1 MSSAPTTG
9 MEYHCIDPLSEVV
22 QKEFNIETAMNT
34 DKLDHLPDTKRR
46 ELERVVKILFD
57 EFEDATKTALS
68 PKRKAGRILKVI
80 LFGSYARGDWVEDR
94 LSGYRSDYDLLVV
107 VNGQDFTDLHT
118 YWDKADQ
125 HFIQELTVTQ
135 NIKTPVNFIVHS
147 LDDVNDQL
155 ARGRPFFSDIARDG
169 IALYDAPGHPLAKP
183 KGLTQGEILAE
194 ATANYKQW
202 STQAAT
208 ALKGAMFYRAE
219 GDGKYAAF
227 LLHQTTEAIYHCL
240 LLTFTLYSPKSH
252 RISVLRSQAENL
264 DDALTGIW
272 PSESRLHRQ
281 AFDRLR
287 RAYVEARYSADYQV
301 TDEELNWLEERVALL
316 QEAVKSACERH
327 LTELGTKAS

>member
-1 MSSAPTTG
+1 
-9 MEYHCIDPLSEVV
+9 
-22 QKEFNIETAMNT
+22 MNT

-68 PKRKAGRILKVI
+68 HKRKAGRILKVI

-107 VNGQDFTDLHT
+107 VNGQDFTDLHA

-135 NIKTPVNFIVHS
+135 HIKTPVNFIVHS

-169 IALYDAPGHPLAKP
+169 ILLYDAPGHPLARP
-183 KGLTQGEILAE
+183 RPLTSTEILAE
-194 ATANYKQW
+194 ATGYYDHWHKLMLDAFVFAEFGVANDK
-202 STQAAT
+202 
-208 ALKGAMFYRAE
+208 KR
-219 GDGKYAAF
+219 DAAF
-227 LLHQTTEAIYHCL
+227 MLHQTAERAYHCV

-264 DDALTGIW
+264 DDRLRGIW

-301 TDEELNWLEERVALL
+301 TDEELNWLVERVSLL
-316 QEAVKSACERH
+316 QEAVKTACERH

>member
-1 MSSAPTTG
+1 
-9 MEYHCIDPLSEVV
+9 
-22 QKEFNIETAMNT
+22 MNT

-135 NIKTPVNFIVHS
+135 HIKTPVNFIVHS

-169 IALYDAPGHPLAKP
+169 ILLYDAPGHPLAKP
-183 KGLTQGEILAE
+183 KALERSEVAIE
-194 ATANYKQW
+194 ARANFEQW
-202 STQAAT
+202 SVSGQEFIEAAEFHISRDHRN
-208 ALKGAMFYRAE
+208 K
-219 GDGKYAAF
+219 AAF
-227 LLHQTTEAIYHCL
+227 NLHQATEAFYHCL

-252 RISVLRSQAENL
+252 RLSVLRSQAENL
-264 DDALTGIW
+264 DDSLKGIW
-272 PSESRLHRQ
+272 PSDSKLHRQ

-301 TDEELNWLEERVALL
+301 TDEELIWLVERVSAL
-316 QEAVKSACERH
+316 QAVVQSACERK
-327 LTELGTKAS
+327 LSALNAGRS

>member
-1 MSSAPTTG
+1 
-9 MEYHCIDPLSEVV
+9 
-22 QKEFNIETAMNT
+22 MNT

-135 NIKTPVNFIVHS
+135 HIKTPVNFIVHS

-169 IALYDAPGHPLAKP
+169 IMLYEAPGHPFATAKSFDAADKLKEATSNFGYWFPSAAEFLELAKISIERKSP
-183 KGLTQGEILAE
+183 SK
-194 ATANYKQW
+194 
-202 STQAAT
+202 
-208 ALKGAMFYRAE
+208 
-219 GDGKYAAF
+219 AAF
-227 LLHQTTEAIYHCL
+227 LLHQAVEATYHCL
-240 LLTFTLYSPKSH
+240 LLVFTLYSPKSH

-264 DDALTGIW
+264 DDRLRSIW
-272 PSESRLHRQ
+272 SSDSKLHRQ

-301 TDEELNWLEERVALL
+301 TDEELTWLVERVSML
-316 QEAVKSACERH
+316 QAAVKSACDRH
-327 LTELGTKAS
+327 LSGLDADRSQ

>member
-1 MSSAPTTG
+1 
-9 MEYHCIDPLSEVV
+9 
-22 QKEFNIETAMNT
+22 MNT

-68 PKRKAGRILKVI
+68 AKRKAGRILKVI

-135 NIKTPVNFIVHS
+135 HIKTPVNFIVHS

-169 IALYDAPGHPLAKP
+169 ILLYDAPGHLLAKP
-183 KGLTQGEILAE
+183 KPLTPTEIKVE
-194 ATANYKQW
+194 AKAYYDQWIHKAGYNFQLANY
-202 STQAAT
+202 SLADDE
-208 ALKGAMFYRAE
+208 LKH
-219 GDGKYAAF
+219 AAF
-227 LLHQTTEAIYHCL
+227 LLHQTVEALYHCL
-240 LLTFTLYSPKSH
+240 LLTMTLYSPKSH

-264 DDALTGIW
+264 DDHLRGIW

-287 RAYVEARYSADYQV
+287 RAYVEARYSSDYQV
-301 TDEELNWLEERVALL
+301 TDEELNWLVERVSML
-316 QEAVKSACERH
+316 QEAVKVACKRH
-327 LTELGTKAS
+327 FAGLDTQPSQLNSSHLK

>member
-1 MSSAPTTG
+1 
-9 MEYHCIDPLSEVV
+9 
-22 QKEFNIETAMNT
+22 MNT

-125 HFIQELTVTQ
+125 HFIRELTITHH
-135 NIKTPVNFIVHS
+135 IKTPVNFIVHS

-155 ARGRPFFSDIARDG
+155 SRGRPFFSDIARDG
-169 IALYDAPGHPLAKP
+169 IALYEAEGHPLAKP
-183 KGLTQGEILAE
+183 KALTPEEAKSEALGFYEQWFPRAENFAKVAAYCLTIDDKNLSAFNLHQAAE
-194 ATANYKQW
+194 A
-202 STQAAT
+202 
-208 ALKGAMFYRAE
+208 L
-219 GDGKYAAF
+219 
-227 LLHQTTEAIYHCL
+227 YHCL

-264 DDALTGIW
+264 DARLRGIW
-272 PSESRLHRQ
+272 PSDSKLHRQ

-301 TDEELNWLEERVALL
+301 TDEELNWLVQRIIAL
-316 QEAVKSACERH
+316 QEAVKLACEDH
-327 LTELGTKAS
+327 LSGLNAQKS

>member
-1 MSSAPTTG
+1 MG
-9 MEYHCIDPLSEVV
+9 YHRIDPIGEVV
-22 QKEFNIETAMNT
+22 HKESNTEIAMNT

-46 ELERVVKILFD
+46 ELDRVVKILFD

-94 LSGYRSDYDLLVV
+94 LSGYRSDYDLLIV

-135 NIKTPVNFIVHS
+135 HIKTPVNFIVHS

-169 IALYDAPGHPLAKP
+169 ILLYDAPGHPFAKP
-183 KGLTQGEILAE
+183 KALTSVEIGAE
-194 ATANYKQW
+194 AKGYYDQW
-202 STQAAT
+202 SVLAQRRLILVQDAIGHGF
-208 ALKGAMFYRAE
+208 KNE
-219 GDGKYAAF
+219 AAF
-227 LLHQTTEAIYHCL
+227 LLHQAVEALYHCL
-240 LLTFTLYSPKSH
+240 LLTMTLYSPKSH
-252 RISVLRSQAENL
+252 RLSVLRSQAENL
-264 DDALTGIW
+264 DDHLRGIW
-272 PSESRLHRQ
+272 PSENRLHRQ

-301 TDEELNWLEERVALL
+301 TDEELSWLVERVSLL
-316 QEAVKSACERH
+316 QQAVKAACEGH
-327 LTELGTKAS
+327 LVGLGTRPI

>member
-1 MSSAPTTG
+1 
-9 MEYHCIDPLSEVV
+9 
-22 QKEFNIETAMNT
+22 MNP

-94 LSGYRSDYDLLVV
+94 LSGYRSDYDLLLV
-107 VNGQDFTDLHT
+107 VNGQEFTDLHT

-147 LDDVNDQL
+147 LADVNDQL

-169 IALYDAPGHPLAKP
+169 ILLYDAPGHPLAKP
-183 KGLTQGEILAE
+183 KALTPTEIKAE
-194 ATANYKQW
+194 ASEYYREWFPK
-202 STQAAT
+202 AADLLIGYG
-208 ALKGAMFYRAE
+208 AYRNIPNLKLAVFT
-219 GDGKYAAF
+219 
-227 LLHQTTEAIYHCL
+227 LHQTVETLYHCL
-240 LLTFTLYSPKSH
+240 LLTVTLYSPKSH

-264 DDALTGIW
+264 DDGLREIW
-272 PSESRLHRQ
+272 PSENRLQRQ

-301 TDEELNWLEERVALL
+301 TDEELSWLVERVSLL
-316 QEAVKSACERH
+316 QEAVKMACERH
-327 LTELGTKAS
+327 LIGLDTQSF

>member
-1 MSSAPTTG
+1 M
-9 MEYHCIDPLSEVV
+9 
-22 QKEFNIETAMNT
+22 KT

-46 ELERVVKILFD
+46 ELQRVVKILFD

-68 PKRKAGRILKVI
+68 QKRKAGRILKVI

-135 NIKTPVNFIVHS
+135 HIKTPVNFIVHG

-169 IALYDAPGHPLAKP
+169 ILLYDAPGHPFAKP
-183 KGLTQGEILAE
+183 KALTSIEIGAE
-194 ATANYKQW
+194 AQGYFDQWFSSANNRFDLAKV
-202 STQAAT
+202 
-208 ALKGAMFYRAE
+208 AMERGFQK
-219 GDGKYAAF
+219 DAAF
-227 LLHQTTEAIYHCL
+227 DLHQTVERLYHCL
-240 LLTFTLYSPKSH
+240 LLTVTLYSPKSH
-252 RISVLRSQAENL
+252 RITVLRSQAENL
-264 DDALTGIW
+264 DDHLRGIW
-272 PSESRLHRQ
+272 PSENRLHRQ

-287 RAYVEARYSADYQV
+287 RAYVEARYSAAYQV
-301 TDEELNWLEERVALL
+301 TDEELNWLVERVSIL
-316 QEAVKSACERH
+316 QEAVKVACERH
-327 LTELGTKAS
+327 LAGLDTQPI